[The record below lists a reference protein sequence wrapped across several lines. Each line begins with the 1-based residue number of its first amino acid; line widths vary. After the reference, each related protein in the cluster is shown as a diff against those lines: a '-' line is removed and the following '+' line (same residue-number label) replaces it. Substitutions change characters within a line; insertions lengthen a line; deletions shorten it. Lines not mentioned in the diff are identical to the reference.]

1 MFHVEVN
8 VDDRE
13 RWNID
18 CSPDISLSNLSGS
31 IYNMKEF
38 YETEGDDQEQRQD

>member
-13 RWNID
+13 KWNID
-18 CSPDISLSNLSGS
+18 CFPDISLSNLSGS
-31 IYNMKEF
+31 IYNMNQL